1 MNSNFPINESIKMKH
16 RISITLDEETVL
28 KLKEAVRLSEIT
40 RNQSHFV
47 ELALKEKLGLIK

>member
-1 MNSNFPINESIKMKH
+1 MKH

-28 KLKEAVRLSEIT
+28 KLKEAVRLSSDY

-47 ELALKEKLGLIK
+47 EVAIKEKIEGDELKALMDNDTKE

>member
-1 MNSNFPINESIKMKH
+1 MKH

-28 KLKEAVRLSEIT
+28 KLKETIRLSNNY

-47 ELALKEKLGLIK
+47 EIAIQEKLEK

>member
-1 MNSNFPINESIKMKH
+1 MKH

-28 KLKEAVRLSEIT
+28 KLKEAVRINQIY

-47 ELALKEKLGLIK
+47 ETAIKEKLSGVLKWNKQ

>member
-1 MNSNFPINESIKMKH
+1 MKH

-28 KLKEAVRLSEIT
+28 KLKKAVRTNSDF

-47 ELALKEKLGLIK
+47 EIAIREKLVEK

>member
-1 MNSNFPINESIKMKH
+1 MKH

-28 KLKEAVRLSEIT
+28 KLKEAVRINSDF

-47 ELALKEKLGLIK
+47 EIAIKEKLENDG

>member
-1 MNSNFPINESIKMKH
+1 MKH

-28 KLKEAVRLSEIT
+28 KLKEAVRLSSIC

-47 ELALKEKLGLIK
+47 ELTLREKLGLLRP

>member
-1 MNSNFPINESIKMKH
+1 MKH

-28 KLKEAVRLSEIT
+28 KLKEKIRLSSSF

-47 ELALKEKLGLIK
+47 EIAIREKIEGEKKNDS

>member
-1 MNSNFPINESIKMKH
+1 MKH

-28 KLKEAVRLSEIT
+28 KLKEAMRINNEY

-47 ELALKEKLGLIK
+47 ETAIREKLLIKK